1 MRHGLTVS
9 GRYLVVRTRVPDRP
23 GELVRLLT
31 LIAEERVNVVSVEHH
46 REDGPPVAQT
56 EIELT
61 LLTRDQEH
69 VAVLLDAMASW
80 GYEVER
86 IK

>member
-1 MRHGLTVS
+1 MRHGLTVGGATS
-9 GRYLVVRTRVPDRP
+9 SSAPRADRP
-23 GELVRLLT
+23 GELVKLLT
-31 LIAEERVNVVSVEHH
+31 LIAEERVNVMSVEHH
-46 REDGPPVAQT
+46 REGMDLQVAQT

-69 VAVLLDAMASW
+69 VAVLLRAMASW
-80 GYEVER
+80 GCEVER